1 MDLGQR
7 YIEVDMGY
15 EFDDWFIEELK
26 SIPIHYSLKIVHQL
40 ETNLDNLPVQ
50 EGWTQ
55 KVAGVIRNKDP
66 FYFTIE
72 YIHQPGEYP
81 VFLSMDSI
89 EVDEFLKTIMYIIIL

>member
-40 ETNLDNLPVQ
+40 ETNLDNLPTLLALI
-50 EGWTQ
+50 WNF
-55 KVAGVIRNKDP
+55 I
-66 FYFTIE
+66 
-72 YIHQPGEYP
+72 YP
-81 VFLSMDSI
+81 
-89 EVDEFLKTIMYIIIL
+89 